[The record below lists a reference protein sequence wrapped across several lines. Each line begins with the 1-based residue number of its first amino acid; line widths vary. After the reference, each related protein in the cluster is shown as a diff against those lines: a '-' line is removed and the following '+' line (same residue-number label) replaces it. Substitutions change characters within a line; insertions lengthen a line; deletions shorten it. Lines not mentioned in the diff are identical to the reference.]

1 MSDATTNTLLLNILS
16 EMGSIRSDIGGIKQ
30 QLLTGAEKHKEFVEQ
45 IDMIDRRTDIIEGQ
59 VVRINET
66 LMPTDGV
73 NQPIVTRIKNLETFM
88 GRFGAI
94 IATATTIMISAITL
108 IGWGIST
115 FKSDIMSLFKR

>member
-30 QLLTGAEKHKEFVEQ
+30 QLLTGAERHKEFVEQ

-94 IATATTIMISAITL
+94 IATAATILLGSITL
-108 IGWGIST
+108 ISWGVT
-115 FKSDIMSLFKR
+115 AFKNDIMSFFRR

>member
-94 IATATTIMISAITL
+94 IATATTILLGSITL
-108 IGWGIST
+108 ISWGVT
-115 FKSDIMSLFKR
+115 AFKNDIMSFFRR